1 MKKLISI
8 KLSILALT
16 GTLVNGQDSPPP
28 ATTRLTELTVTADGP
43 AEVRESDAGTVAEL
57 IDDLPLIVVNLQ
69 GAGAQSDL
77 QIRGASFSESGLSV
91 GPLALRNPQTE
102 HFNANLPLSTLIF
115 ESAKVLTGL
124 DSGLNGASHLAGT
137 VRLNLAPVT
146 SRGMFEIGA
155 AENGEFSTSA
165 FIEEPLGRWGETA
178 IGASVFASWSDLSRG
193 LDYPDNTLQTDAVGA
208 RLQFLNAWSQTDILL
223 GRETREFGARGFYG
237 VTPTLAAFERTRDSL
252 AMAVG
257 QALSETLGDV
267 EYAIAW
273 RKFEDE
279 YALPEIDY
287 LNEHRSTTVSAALA
301 GITPISKTDRIDLNW
316 NVSAESEKLVS
327 DNLGDQARRS
337 AAIALVPQLG
347 LGNEITLSLGG
358 ETRVFSHES
367 PWIGTLGGIAWTA
380 AQGVEFYIDYVESV
394 RQPSYTELNYESPA
408 SLGNSGLNHELSRE
422 WTGGVRWYNSA
433 RTLTAQLAAFQRD
446 TSETIDWV
454 KEDVDDSW
462 QAENIGDVRT
472 TGVELTGGWIPHPKF
487 QLELAYTWLE
497 KEVETEAA
505 IGRYILDHP
514 RHELALA
521 LDWKIT
527 DWIELKTDTTLRH
540 QTESDMRTS
549 DRTGVMLDA
558 ELEFSPDC
566 LRGGYLTVFCDN
578 ALDDDF
584 EPIAG
589 QRPTPRRFGLSYTQ
603 AW

>member
-1 MKKLISI
+1 MKKIFSI

-16 GTLVNGQDSPPP
+16 GTIVKGQDSPPP
-28 ATTRLTELTVTADGP
+28 AATRLPELTVTADGP

-57 IDDLPLIVVNLQ
+57 IDDLPLIVVNPQ
-69 GAGAQSDL
+69 GAGAQTDL

-115 ESAKVLTGL
+115 ESAEVLTGL
-124 DSGLNGASHLAGT
+124 DSSLNGESHLAGT
-137 VRLNLAPVT
+137 VRLDLAPVT
-146 SRGMFEIGA
+146 SHGMFKLGA

-165 FIEEPLGRWGETA
+165 FIEEPLGYWGATA
-178 IGASVFASWSDLSRG
+178 IGASVFAAWSDLSRG
-193 LDYPDNTLQTDAVGA
+193 LDYPDNTLKSDAIGT
-208 RLQFLNAWSQTDILL
+208 RLQFLNTWSQTDIVF

-257 QALSETLGDV
+257 QALSETLGDIRYGV
-267 EYAIAW
+267 TW
-273 RKFEDE
+273 REFEDE

-301 GITPISKTDRIDLNW
+301 GITPISKTDRLDLNW
-316 NVSAESEKLVS
+316 NVSVESEKLVS

-337 AAIALVPQLG
+337 AGITLVPQLG
-347 LGNEITLSLGG
+347 LGNEITLSMGG
-358 ETRVFSHES
+358 ETRFFSHES
-367 PWIGTLGGIAWTA
+367 PWIGTLGGIKWTA

-408 SLGNSGLNHELSRE
+408 SLGNSGLDHELSRE
-422 WTGGVRWYNSA
+422 WTGGVRWRNTEK
-433 RTLTAQLAAFQRD
+433 TLTAQLAVFQRD
-446 TSETIDWV
+446 TSETIDWIKNDV
-454 KEDVDDSW
+454 EDAW

-472 TGVELTGGWIPHPKF
+472 TGVELTGGWIPHPKL

-497 KEVETEAA
+497 KETETEAA

-514 RHELALA
+514 RHELAFA
-521 LDWKIT
+521 LDWQII
-527 DWIELKTDTTLRH
+527 DWIELRTDTTFRH
-540 QTESDMRTS
+540 QTDSDMRTS

-558 ELEFSPDC
+558 ELEFSPGC